1 MTKPLILITNDDGV
15 ESPGLAASA
24 AAADPLGELLIV
36 APRIQQT
43 SMGRS
48 MPAINDGRILETTIN
63 RNGRTWPAFG
73 ANASPAQAVQHAMLE
88 LIDQRPA
95 LAISGINYGENIGIG
110 ITVSGTVGAA
120 LEAAAY
126 GVPALAVSL
135 QTEVTQHMTNDPSVD
150 FSAAIHFTRLFAR
163 LWLEAEPLPDVD
175 VLKIDIPKNATP
187 DTPWRITRVE
197 RRPYFRP
204 LPSKRD
210 RLTDAGPIGY
220 ELRPDPDLDRLSD
233 AAAIQ
238 EGVVSVTPLSLDI
251 TSRIAVDDL
260 RRALEG

>member
-1 MTKPLILITNDDGV
+1 MTKPLILLTNDDGI

-24 AAADPLGELLIV
+24 TAVDSLGKLLII
-36 APRIQQT
+36 APRVQQT
-43 SMGRS
+43 AMGRS
-48 MPAINDGRILETTIN
+48 MPATNDGRMVETTIS
-63 RNGRTWPAFG
+63 RNGRTWPAYG

-88 LIDQRPA
+88 LIPERPV
-95 LAISGINYGENIGIG
+95 LAVSGINYGENVGIG

-135 QTEVTQHMTNDPSVD
+135 QVELTQHLTNDPAVD
-150 FSAAIHFTRLFAR
+150 FSAAIHFTRLFAKM
-163 LWLEAEPLPDVD
+163 WLDIAPLPDVD
-175 VLKIDIPKNATP
+175 VLKIDIPQGATP

-204 LPSKRD
+204 TPPQRK

-220 ELRPDPDLDRLSD
+220 ELRPDPDLDRQSD

-251 TSRIAVDDL
+251 TSRIAARDL